1 MAGTETGRLD
11 YVLLLGN
18 ALGLV
23 VLLDVPLDAV
33 LFFYGAYEAIYLPAN
48 AIASTAPA
56 KEICRGGDHRRGL

>member
-1 MAGTETGRLD
+1 MVEPKQGDFD

-33 LFFYGAYEAIYLPAN
+33 LFLYGAYEAIYLPAN